1 MSGGFLR
8 FAGRMGNMA
17 SICEKIDK
25 GVAGNKLD
33 QPINPQKKRASS
45 IPYEG
50 KSSHPEFVE
59 VYPGLLLPGKRLRSL
74 RPYP

>member
-33 QPINPQKKRASS
+33 QPIDLKKKASS

-50 KSSHPEFVE
+50 TSSHPEFVE
-59 VYPGLLLPGKRLRSL
+59 VYPGLFLPGKRLRSL